1 MSPSIVRGL
10 GYIALAGLL
19 GYAKNKSG
27 SGKFG
32 GSVVP
37 RSRTKSRSKSRSKNT
52 VSGVKGDRWVD
63 RKLLAPIR
71 EEATFSQ
78 LGAGPLRAAA
88 FAGAH
93 LLTEDHTVESALFRG
108 VDTFIGGLIYGQ
120 ATRDLGLLGGI
131 AAHVLH
137 NIASDL

>member
-1 MSPSIVRGL
+1 VNPSIVRGL

-19 GYAKNKSG
+19 GYAKKRAL
-27 SGKFG
+27 
-32 GSVVP
+32 P
-37 RSRTKSRSKSRSKNT
+37 RSHTKSRTKSRSGKS